1 MKKLLLILTGL
12 MLVLSFMACKKKDE
26 TQPLPQTQV
35 PQREMPQGQT
45 MPGQMPPAQMPQGQ
59 TMPGQMPPAQMPQ
72 GQTMPGQMPPA
83 QMPQGQTMPGQMPQ
97 EMGKSGMM
105 PARGKSQIVVP
116 PSVKGQWSAAK
127 IIVED
132 KASKA
137 KQEYTVKLNSDF
149 KVPNSNL
156 KVHVG
161 EFFPE
166 ILFEGQTI
174 TSRSNEPKNPG
185 LTIRIYE
192 NDKQIFPDLKTGKQ
206 WAWLFAKVPS
216 MHAFVHPKY
225 GITLKEGVKKG

>member
-1 MKKLLLILTGL
+1 MKKLFLILSGL
-12 MLVLSFMACKKKDE
+12 ILVFSFMACKKKEE

-35 PQREMPQGQT
+35 PQQQMPQEQT
-45 MPGQMPPAQMPQGQ
+45 MPGQMPPGQMPPAQMPQGQ
-59 TMPGQMPPAQMPQ
+59 A
-72 GQTMPGQMPPA
+72 
-83 QMPQGQTMPGQMPQ
+83 MPGQMPQ
-97 EMGKSGMM
+97 GKAMPGQMPSGAREMGKPGMM

-116 PSVKGQWSAAK
+116 PSVKDRWSGAK

-149 KVPNSNL
+149 KIPNSNL

-161 EFFPE
+161 EFLPE

-174 TSRSNEPKNPG
+174 TSRSNEPNNPG
-185 LTIRIYE
+185 LTIRVYE

>member
-1 MKKLLLILTGL
+1 MKKLFLILSGL
-12 MLVLSFMACKKKDE
+12 ILVFSFMACKKKEE

-35 PQREMPQGQT
+35 PQQQMPQEQPMPGQMPQGQP
-45 MPGQMPPAQMPQGQ
+45 MPGQMPPGQMPQGQ
-59 TMPGQMPPAQMPQ
+59 AMPGQMPP
-72 GQTMPGQMPPA
+72 GKVMPGQMPP
-83 QMPQGQTMPGQMPQ
+83 GGQ
-97 EMGKSGMM
+97 EMGKPGMM

-116 PSVKGQWSAAK
+116 PSVKGQWSGAK

-132 KASKA
+132 KTSKA
-137 KQEYTVKLNSDF
+137 KQEYTVKLNNDF
-149 KVPNSNL
+149 KIPNSNL

-161 EFFPE
+161 EFLPE

-174 TSRSNEPKNPG
+174 TSRSNEPNNPG
-185 LTIRIYE
+185 LTIRVYE

-225 GITLKEGVKKG
+225 GIILKEGVKKG

>member
-1 MKKLLLILTGL
+1 MKKMFVILSGLILVFAFT
-12 MLVLSFMACKKKDE
+12 ACKKKE
-26 TQPLPQTQV
+26 EAQPLPQTQV
-35 PQREMPQGQT
+35 PQRQMPQEQT
-45 MPGQMPPAQMPQGQ
+45 MPGGLPPAQMPQGQ
-59 TMPGQMPPAQMPQ
+59 AMPGQMPP
-72 GQTMPGQMPPA
+72 GGR
-83 QMPQGQTMPGQMPQ
+83 
-97 EMGKSGMM
+97 EMGKPGMM

-116 PSVKGQWSAAK
+116 PSVKGRWSGAK

-132 KASKA
+132 KTSKA

-149 KVPNSNL
+149 NIPNSNL
-156 KVHVG
+156 KVRIG

-185 LTIRIYE
+185 LTIRVYE
-192 NDKQIFPDLKTGKQ
+192 NDKQVFPDLKTGKQ

-225 GITLKEGVKKG
+225 GITLKEGVKK

>member
-1 MKKLLLILTGL
+1 MKKLFLILSGL
-12 MLVLSFMACKKKDE
+12 ILVFSFTACKKKEE

-35 PQREMPQGQT
+35 PQRQMPQEQA
-45 MPGQMPPAQMPQGQ
+45 MPGQMPP
-59 TMPGQMPPAQMPQ
+59 GQMPPA
-72 GQTMPGQMPPA
+72 QMPPA

-97 EMGKSGMM
+97 EMGKPGMM
-105 PARGKSQIVVP
+105 PVRGKSQIVVP
-116 PSVKGQWSAAK
+116 PSVKGQWSGAK

-132 KASKA
+132 KTSKA
-137 KQEYTVKLNSDF
+137 KQEYTVKLNGDF
-149 KVPNSNL
+149 KIPNSNL

-174 TSRSNEPKNPG
+174 TSRSNEPNNPG

-206 WAWLFAKVPS
+206 WAWLFAKVPA

>member
-1 MKKLLLILTGL
+1 MKKIFLILSGL
-12 MLVLSFMACKKKDE
+12 ILVFSFMACKKKEE

-35 PQREMPQGQT
+35 PQRQMPQEQVMPGQ
-45 MPGQMPPAQMPQGQ
+45 MPQGQMPPAQMPQGQ
-59 TMPGQMPPAQMPQ
+59 AIPGQMPQ
-72 GQTMPGQMPPA
+72 GKA
-83 QMPQGQTMPGQMPQ
+83 MPGQMPQ
-97 EMGKSGMM
+97 GAREMGTPGMM
-105 PARGKSQIVVP
+105 QARGKSVIVVP
-116 PSVKGQWSAAK
+116 PSVKGQWSGAK

-149 KVPNSNL
+149 KIPNSNL

-161 EFFPE
+161 EFLPE

-174 TSRSNEPKNPG
+174 TSRSNEPNNPG
-185 LTIRIYE
+185 LTIRVYE

>member
-1 MKKLLLILTGL
+1 MKKTFLILLGL
-12 MLVLSFMACKKKDE
+12 ILVFSFTACKKKE
-26 TQPLPQTQV
+26 ESQPLPQTQV
-35 PQREMPQGQT
+35 PQGQMPQQEQTMPGRMPSGQMPQQQMPQGQAMPGQMPQGKA
-45 MPGQMPPAQMPQGQ
+45 MPGQMPPG
-59 TMPGQMPPAQMPQ
+59 G
-72 GQTMPGQMPPA
+72 
-83 QMPQGQTMPGQMPQ
+83 Q
-97 EMGKSGMM
+97 EMGKPGMM

-116 PSVKGQWSAAK
+116 PSVKDRWSGAK

-149 KVPNSNL
+149 KIPNSNL

-161 EFFPE
+161 EFLPE

-174 TSRSNEPKNPG
+174 TSRSNEPNNPG
-185 LTIRIYE
+185 LTIRVYE

-225 GITLKEGVKKG
+225 GIILKEGVKKG